1 MNVDSNDRSIDKR
14 KRTHVE
20 FYFKRS
26 AKPFPNF
33 SLSLSLSLSLLPLF
47 LSLSRKRRPLNFS
60 RVQGRRVYTI
70 QSSSKI
76 DVLSIDV

>member
-33 SLSLSLSLSLLPLF
+33 PLSLSLSSPPLS